1 MLESWGV
8 LTEDFESGLG
18 LPGRPPLSWPF
29 RLQGMYNAT
38 TRQVET
44 ELLPCLRRFGLRFYA
59 YNPLAGGLLTGRY
72 KYEDKVG
79 KQPEG
84 RFFGNSWAEVY
95 RNRLEQLEKNL
106 PAVEEGPL
114 EPAVEEGPLEPAI
127 MGAFDQAW
135 RLVAH
140 DCPNYFHYA

>member
-1 MLESWGV
+1 MGP
-8 LTEDFESGLG
+8 
-18 LPGRPPLSWPF
+18 PGRPPLSWPF

-38 TRQVET
+38 TWQVET

-72 KYEDKVG
+72 KHEDKDG

-95 RNRLEQLEKNL
+95 RNRASPFAQTLAPQAQL
-106 PAVEEGPL
+106 
-114 EPAVEEGPLEPAI
+114 
-127 MGAFDQAW
+127 
-135 RLVAH
+135 
-140 DCPNYFHYA
+140 Y